1 MVDFITIDSDYKGP
15 SRLSIPTSSETIQL
29 KPQILQQWENHYLS
43 SQLIFTTSAKLT
55 AKSLGLF
62 VFTKQFFPHSELKFL

>member
-1 MVDFITIDSDYKGP
+1 MVAFITIGSDYKRP
-15 SRLSIPTSSETIQL
+15 SRLLIPTSTEIIQL

-43 SQLIFTTSAKLT
+43 SQLIFTTSAKLM

-62 VFTKQFFPHSELKFL
+62 VFTKYFFPHSELRFL